1 MARLGADGKTGR
13 DFPSMTRVEQQE
25 ALREAV
31 ELTRK
36 QDKPRR
42 RVKVV
47 NDALYNSQKNYVE
60 RHGGVVKRD
69 AEAEEHLDKLGAGA
83 SSLDDAVLLRPDAST
98 SEVLEEVFHFK
109 QNLRGDYSDA
119 PVDEMVTRRE
129 IDAQKF
135 LLSVAERYNIPRSE
149 TELTKRNLARY
160 ESDLRKILEQRR
172 SGHESE

>member
-1 MARLGADGKTGR
+1 
-13 DFPSMTRVEQQE
+13 MT
-25 ALREAV
+25 
-31 ELTRK
+31 
-36 QDKPRR
+36 
-42 RVKVV
+42 
-47 NDALYNSQKNYVE
+47 
-60 RHGGVVKRD
+60 
-69 AEAEEHLDKLGAGA
+69 
-83 SSLDDAVLLRPDAST
+83 SSEPAPHRPDAST